1 MIFLEIMVVGHSEFL
16 VDCFIRNGFK
26 VESLKMRQ
34 TLEKWTWR
42 NTYSCS
48 GSNRPQS
55 EFHDLL
61 SSDWVDTLL
70 VPDPISEFED
80 CVPGFGIG
88 IACLVAMMIGQ
99 SSGFEALRSSI
110 LTDFH
115 LPLTSLD
122 FYLSTTCPRKYNLK
136 YKHTYKFG
144 WKYGF
149 LLLLRSLDSNLPSMC
164 SRLLLRPPSQV
175 RIGAPYMQTQA
186 VKDTQ

>member
-1 MIFLEIMVVGHSEFL
+1 MIFLEIVVVGHSEFL
-16 VDCFIRNGFK
+16 VDCFIRNGFR

-99 SSGFEALRSSI
+99 SSGLEALRSSI

-136 YKHTYKFG
+136 YKHKYKYG

-164 SRLLLRPPSQV
+164 SRLLLRPPSQF
-175 RIGAPYMQTQA
+175 RGSIYADTCCILYTQ
-186 VKDTQ
+186 

>member
-1 MIFLEIMVVGHSEFL
+1 MVVVFGHSE
-16 VDCFIRNGFK
+16 VIVGCVIRNGLR
-26 VESLKMRQ
+26 VQSLKMRQ

-48 GSNRPQS
+48 SSNRSQS

-70 VPDPISEFED
+70 VPDPRSEFED
-80 CVPGFGIG
+80 GVPEFGIWD
-88 IACLVAMMIGQ
+88 CLLGGDDDRTIFRIWGAEILNPH
-99 SSGFEALRSSI
+99 GFPSPVNISR
-110 LTDFH
+110 F
-115 LPLTSLD
+115 
-122 FYLSTTCPRKYNLK
+122 LSFNYPRKYNFK
-136 YKHTYKFG
+136 YKYIYKYG

-149 LLLLRSLDSNLPSMC
+149 LLLLRSLDSNLPSMY

-175 RIGAPYMQTQA
+175 RIGAPYMQTHA

>member
-1 MIFLEIMVVGHSEFL
+1 MVVGHSEFL
-16 VDCFIRNGFK
+16 VGCFIRNGFR
-26 VESLKMRQ
+26 VQSLKMRQ

-48 GSNRPQS
+48 GSNRSQS

-70 VPDPISEFED
+70 VPDPRSEFED
-80 CVPGFGIG
+80 GVPEFGIWD
-88 IACLVAMMIGQ
+88 CLLGGDDDRTI
-99 SSGFEALRSSI
+99 FRIEALRSSI